1 MRAVKNSSSDQK
13 IIDIARRALK
23 IESEAV
29 AGLVERINDDFANIV
44 HHIDKCQH
52 LVITGMGKSGI
63 IGKKIASTFSSLGL
77 PTLFIHAAEASHGD
91 LGMIVKNDTV
101 IAISN
106 SGETEE
112 VLKLLPSFKRINCTL
127 VAVTGKPESTLAKCS
142 DYVLNVGVQ
151 EEACSIDLVPTAS
164 TTATLALG
172 DALAVAFM
180 ELRGIKEEDFAQNH
194 PGGTLGR
201 RLLTTVADLMHV
213 GDDIP
218 TVYENVEAQ
227 EVIAEMSQKR
237 LGFTLVTDQNGK
249 LKGIVTDGDL
259 RRLMEKNKDISKLNA
274 SNMMAKKPKTITQE
288 TLAAKAIQ
296 VMEEH
301 SITSL
306 VVSNENEIEG
316 VIHLHDCLLY
326 TSPSPRDRG

>member
-29 AGLVERINDDFANIV
+29 AGLVERVNDDFVNVV

-112 VLKLLPSFKRINCTL
+112 ILKLLPSFKRINCTL
-127 VAVTGKPESTLAKCS
+127 VAITGKPKSTLAKCS

-180 ELRGIKEEDFAQNH
+180 QLRGIQEEDFAQHH

-201 RLLTTVADLMHV
+201 RLLTSVADLMHG

-218 TVYENVEAQ
+218 KVFENADAK
-227 EVIAEMSQKR
+227 EVITEMSQKR
-237 LGFTLVTDQNGK
+237 LGITLVTDQSGQ
-249 LKGIVTDGDL
+249 LKGMVTDGDL
-259 RRLMEKNKDISKLNA
+259 RRLMENNKDISKLNA
-274 SNMMAKKPKTITQE
+274 SNMMVKNPKTITQE

-306 VVSNENEIEG
+306 IVSNENEIAG
-316 VIHLHDCLLY
+316 VIHLHDILKA
-326 TSPSPRDRG
+326 GIV

>member
-29 AGLVERINDDFANIV
+29 AGLAERINDDFVNVV

-112 VLKLLPSFKRINCTL
+112 ILKLLPSFKRINCTL
-127 VAVTGKPESTLAKCS
+127 VAITGKPKSTLAKCS

-180 ELRGIKEEDFAQNH
+180 QLRGIQAEDFAQNH

-218 TVYENVEAQ
+218 KVFENADAK
-227 EVIAEMSQKR
+227 EVITEMSQKR

-249 LKGIVTDGDL
+249 LKGMVTDGDL

-296 VMEEH
+296 LMEEH

-306 VVSNENEIEG
+306 IVSNENEIEG
-316 VIHLHDCLLY
+316 VIHLHDILKA
-326 TSPSPRDRG
+326 GIV

>member
-29 AGLVERINDDFANIV
+29 AGIVERINDDFANIV

-127 VAVTGKPESTLAKCS
+127 VAVTGKPESTLGKCS

-249 LKGIVTDGDL
+249 LKGMVTDGDL

-274 SNMMAKKPKTITQE
+274 SSMMAKKPKTITKE

-306 VVSNENEIEG
+306 IVSNENKIEG
-316 VIHLHDCLLY
+316 VIHLHDILKA
-326 TSPSPRDRG
+326 GIV

>member
-29 AGLVERINDDFANIV
+29 AGLVERVNDDFVNVV

-112 VLKLLPSFKRINCTL
+112 ILKLLPSFKRINCTL
-127 VAVTGKPESTLAKCS
+127 VAITGKPKSTLAKCS

-180 ELRGIKEEDFAQNH
+180 QLRGIQEEDFAQNH

-218 TVYENVEAQ
+218 KVFENADAK

-237 LGFTLVTDQNGK
+237 LGITLVTDQSGQ
-249 LKGIVTDGDL
+249 LKGMVTDGDL
-259 RRLMEKNKDISKLNA
+259 RRLMENNKDISKLNA
-274 SNMMAKKPKTITQE
+274 SNMMVKNPKTITQE

-306 VVSNENEIEG
+306 VVSSENEIDG
-316 VIHLHDCLLY
+316 VIHLHDILKA
-326 TSPSPRDRG
+326 GIV

>member
-1 MRAVKNSSSDQK
+1 MRAIKNSSSDQV
-13 IIDIARRALK
+13 IIDVARRAIK

-29 AGLVERINDDFANIV
+29 AGLAERVDDAFVNIV

-63 IGKKIASTFSSLGL
+63 IGKKIASTFASLGL

-127 VAVTGKPESTLAKCS
+127 VALTGKPKSTLAKCS
-142 DYVLNVGVQ
+142 DFVLNIGVR

-180 ELRGIKEEDFAQNH
+180 ELRGIKEKDFAQNH
-194 PGGTLGR
+194 PGGSLGR
-201 RLLTTVADLMHV
+201 RLLTTVADLMH
-213 GDDIP
+213 GGNAIP
-218 TVYENVEAQ
+218 KVFENSKAQ
-227 EVIAEMSQKR
+227 EVITEMSQKR
-237 LGFTLVTDQNGK
+237 LGMTLVIEDKGK
-249 LKGIVTDGDL
+249 LKGIITDGDL
-259 RRLMEKNKDISKLNA
+259 RRMMENKSNISQMNA
-274 SNMMAKKPKTITQE
+274 SDIMTKHPKTITQE
-288 TLAAKAIQ
+288 TLAAKAVQI
-296 VMEEH
+296 MEEH

-306 VVSNENEIEG
+306 IVSNEDKIEG
-316 VIHLHDCLLY
+316 VIHLHDILKA
-326 TSPSPRDRG
+326 GIV

>member
-29 AGLVERINDDFANIV
+29 AGLVERVNDDFVNVV

-112 VLKLLPSFKRINCTL
+112 ILKLLPSFKRINCTL
-127 VAVTGKPESTLAKCS
+127 VAITGKPKSTLAKCS

-180 ELRGIKEEDFAQNH
+180 QLRGIQEEDFAQNH

-201 RLLTTVADLMHV
+201 RLLTSVADLMHI
-213 GDDIP
+213 GDDVP
-218 TVYENVEAQ
+218 KVFENADAK

-237 LGFTLVTDQNGK
+237 LGITLVTDQSGQ
-249 LKGIVTDGDL
+249 LKGMVTDGDL
-259 RRLMEKNKDISKLNA
+259 RRLMENNKDISKLNA
-274 SNMMAKKPKTITQE
+274 SNMMVKNPKTITQE

-306 VVSNENEIEG
+306 IVSSENGTDG
-316 VIHLHDCLLY
+316 VIHLHDILKA
-326 TSPSPRDRG
+326 GIV

>member
-29 AGLVERINDDFANIV
+29 AGLVERINDDFVNIV

-77 PTLFIHAAEASHGD
+77 PTLFTHAAEASHGD

-142 DYVLNVGVQ
+142 DYVLNVAVQ

-180 ELRGIKEEDFAQNH
+180 ELRGIKEKDFAQNH

-201 RLLTTVADLMHV
+201 RLLTTVADLMHA

-218 TVYENVEAQ
+218 KVFENVEAQ

-237 LGFTLVTDQNGK
+237 LGMTIVTDKSGK
-249 LKGIVTDGDL
+249 LKGVVTDGDL
-259 RRLMEKNKDISKLNA
+259 RRLMENNKDISKLNA
-274 SNMMAKKPKTITQE
+274 SNMKVKNPKTITQE

-316 VIHLHDCLLY
+316 VIHLHDILKA
-326 TSPSPRDRG
+326 GIV

>member
-29 AGLVERINDDFANIV
+29 AGLVERINDDFVNVV

-112 VLKLLPSFKRINCTL
+112 ILKLLPSFKRINCTL
-127 VAVTGKPESTLAKCS
+127 VAITGKPKSTLAKCS

-180 ELRGIKEEDFAQNH
+180 QLRGIQEEDFAQNH

-201 RLLTTVADLMHV
+201 RLLTSVADLMHI
-213 GDDIP
+213 GDDVP
-218 TVYENVEAQ
+218 KVFENADAK

-237 LGFTLVTDQNGK
+237 LGITLVTDQSGQ
-249 LKGIVTDGDL
+249 LKGMVTDGDL
-259 RRLMEKNKDISKLNA
+259 RRLMENNKDISKLNA
-274 SNMMAKKPKTITQE
+274 SNMMVKNPKTITQE

-306 VVSNENEIEG
+306 IVSSENGIDG
-316 VIHLHDCLLY
+316 VIHMHDILKA
-326 TSPSPRDRG
+326 GIV

>member
-29 AGLVERINDDFANIV
+29 AGMVERINDDFANIV

-77 PTLFIHAAEASHGD
+77 PTLFTHAAEASHGD

-112 VLKLLPSFKRINCTL
+112 ILKLIPSFKRINCTL
-127 VAVTGKPESTLAKCS
+127 VAITGKPKSTLAKCS

-180 ELRGIKEEDFAQNH
+180 QLRGIQEEDFAQNH
-194 PGGTLGR
+194 PGGNLGR

-218 TVYENVEAQ
+218 KVFENADAK

-237 LGFTLVTDQNGK
+237 LGITLVTDQRGQ
-249 LKGIVTDGDL
+249 LKGMVTDGDL
-259 RRLMEKNKDISKLNA
+259 RRLMENNKDISKLNA
-274 SNMMAKKPKTITQE
+274 SDMMVKNPKTITQE

-306 VVSNENEIEG
+306 IVSSENGIDG
-316 VIHLHDCLLY
+316 VIHLHDILKA
-326 TSPSPRDRG
+326 GIV

>member
-1 MRAVKNSSSDQK
+1 MRAVKNSSSDQR

-23 IESEAV
+23 IESAAV
-29 AGLVERINDDFANIV
+29 AGLAERINDDFVNVV

-112 VLKLLPSFKRINCTL
+112 ILKLLPSFKRINCTL
-127 VAVTGKPESTLAKCS
+127 VAITGKPKSTLAKCS
-142 DYVLNVGVQ
+142 DNVLSVAIQ
-151 EEACSIDLVPTAS
+151 EEACPKDLVPTAS

-172 DALAVAFM
+172 DALAIAFM
-180 ELRGIKEEDFAQNH
+180 ELRGIQEKDFAQNH
-194 PGGTLGR
+194 PGGSLGR
-201 RLLTTVADLMHV
+201 RLLTTVNDLMHS

-218 TVYENVEAQ
+218 KVLENASSSS
-227 EVIAEMSQKR
+227 VIAEISKKR
-237 LGFTLVTDQNGK
+237 LGVTLVTDQDGK
-249 LKGIVTDGDL
+249 LKGLVTDGDL
-259 RRLMEKNKDISKLNA
+259 RRIMGKGEDISQMKA
-274 SNMMAKKPKTITQE
+274 TNMMSKNPKTITKE
-288 TLAAKAIQ
+288 TLAAKAVQI
-296 VMEEH
+296 MEQH

-306 VVSNENEIEG
+306 VVSKEDEIEG
-316 VIHLHDCLLY
+316 IIHLHDILKA
-326 TSPSPRDRG
+326 GVV

>member
-29 AGLVERINDDFANIV
+29 AGLVERVNDDFVNVV

-112 VLKLLPSFKRINCTL
+112 ILKLLPSFKRINCTL
-127 VAVTGKPESTLAKCS
+127 VAITGKPKSTLAKCS

-180 ELRGIKEEDFAQNH
+180 QLRGIQEEDFAQNH

-201 RLLTTVADLMHV
+201 RLLTTVADLMHI
-213 GDDIP
+213 GDDVP
-218 TVYENVEAQ
+218 KVFENADAK

-237 LGFTLVTDQNGK
+237 LGITLVTDQSGQ
-249 LKGIVTDGDL
+249 LKGMVTDGDL
-259 RRLMEKNKDISKLNA
+259 RRLMEYNKDICKLNA
-274 SNMMAKKPKTITQE
+274 SNMMVKYPK
-288 TLAAKAIQ
+288 
-296 VMEEH
+296 
-301 SITSL
+301 
-306 VVSNENEIEG
+306 
-316 VIHLHDCLLY
+316 
-326 TSPSPRDRG
+326 

>member
-29 AGLVERINDDFANIV
+29 AGLVERVNDDFVNVV

-77 PTLFIHAAEASHGD
+77 PTLFTHAAEASHGD

-112 VLKLLPSFKRINCTL
+112 ILKLLPSFKRINCTL
-127 VAVTGKPESTLAKCS
+127 VAITGKPKSTLAKCS

-180 ELRGIKEEDFAQNH
+180 QLRGIQEEDFAQNH

-201 RLLTTVADLMHV
+201 RLLTTVADLMHI

-218 TVYENVEAQ
+218 KVFENADAK

-237 LGFTLVTDQNGK
+237 LGITLVTDQSGQ
-249 LKGIVTDGDL
+249 LKGMVTDGDL
-259 RRLMEKNKDISKLNA
+259 RRLMENNKDISKLNA
-274 SNMMAKKPKTITQE
+274 SNMMVKNPKTITQE

-306 VVSNENEIEG
+306 VVSGGNEIDG
-316 VIHLHDCLLY
+316 VIHLHDILKA
-326 TSPSPRDRG
+326 GIV

>member
-1 MRAVKNSSSDQK
+1 MRAAKNSSSNQK

-29 AGLVERINDDFANIV
+29 AGLIERVNDDFVNVV

-112 VLKLLPSFKRINCTL
+112 ILKLLPSFKRINCTL
-127 VAVTGKPESTLAKCS
+127 VAITGKPKSTLAKCS

-180 ELRGIKEEDFAQNH
+180 QLRGIQEEDFAQNH

-201 RLLTTVADLMHV
+201 RLLTSVADLMHI
-213 GDDIP
+213 GDDVP
-218 TVYENVEAQ
+218 KVFENADAK

-237 LGFTLVTDQNGK
+237 LGITLVTDQSGQ
-249 LKGIVTDGDL
+249 LKGMVTDGDL
-259 RRLMEKNKDISKLNA
+259 RRLMENNKDISKLNA
-274 SNMMAKKPKTITQE
+274 SNMMVKNPKTITRE

-306 VVSNENEIEG
+306 VVSSENEIDG
-316 VIHLHDCLLY
+316 VIHLHDILKA
-326 TSPSPRDRG
+326 GIV

>member
-29 AGLVERINDDFANIV
+29 AGLVERINDDFVNVV

-77 PTLFIHAAEASHGD
+77 PTLFTHAAEASHGD

-112 VLKLLPSFKRINCTL
+112 ILKLLPSFKRINCTL
-127 VAVTGKPESTLAKCS
+127 VAITGKPKSTLAKCS

-180 ELRGIKEEDFAQNH
+180 QLRGIQEEDFAQNH

-201 RLLTTVADLMHV
+201 RLLTTVADLMHI

-218 TVYENVEAQ
+218 KVFENVDAK

-237 LGFTLVTDQNGK
+237 LGITLVTDQSGQ
-249 LKGIVTDGDL
+249 LKGMVTDGDL
-259 RRLMEKNKDISKLNA
+259 RRLMENNKDISKLNA
-274 SNMMAKKPKTITQE
+274 SNMMVKNPKTITQE

-306 VVSNENEIEG
+306 VVSSENEIDG
-316 VIHLHDCLLY
+316 VIHLHDILKA
-326 TSPSPRDRG
+326 GIV

>member
-29 AGLVERINDDFANIV
+29 AGLVERVNDDFVNVV

-112 VLKLLPSFKRINCTL
+112 ILKLLPSFKRINCTL
-127 VAVTGKPESTLAKCS
+127 VAITGKPKSTLAKCS

-180 ELRGIKEEDFAQNH
+180 QLRGIQEEDFAQNH

-201 RLLTTVADLMHV
+201 RLLTTVADLMHI

-218 TVYENVEAQ
+218 KVFENADAK

-237 LGFTLVTDQNGK
+237 LGITLVTDQSGQ
-249 LKGIVTDGDL
+249 LKGMVTDGDL
-259 RRLMEKNKDISKLNA
+259 RRLMENNKDISKLNA
-274 SNMMAKKPKTITQE
+274 SNMMVKNPKTITQE

-306 VVSNENEIEG
+306 VVSSENEIDG
-316 VIHLHDCLLY
+316 VIHLHDILKA
-326 TSPSPRDRG
+326 GIV

>member
-29 AGLVERINDDFANIV
+29 AGLVERINDDFAHIV

-213 GDDIP
+213 GDGIP
-218 TVYENVEAQ
+218 KVFENVEAQ

-237 LGFTLVTDQNGK
+237 LGFTLVTNQNGK
-249 LKGIVTDGDL
+249 LKGMVTDGDL

-306 VVSNENEIEG
+306 IVSNENEIEG
-316 VIHLHDCLLY
+316 VIHLHDILKA
-326 TSPSPRDRG
+326 GIV

>member
-29 AGLVERINDDFANIV
+29 AGLVERINDDFVNVV

-112 VLKLLPSFKRINCTL
+112 ILKLLPSFKRINCTM
-127 VAVTGKPESTLAKCS
+127 VAITGKPKSTLAKCS

-180 ELRGIKEEDFAQNH
+180 QLRGIQEEDFAQNH

-201 RLLTTVADLMHV
+201 RLLTSVADLMHI

-218 TVYENVEAQ
+218 KVFENADAK

-237 LGFTLVTDQNGK
+237 LGITLVTDQSGQ
-249 LKGIVTDGDL
+249 LKGMVTDGDL
-259 RRLMEKNKDISKLNA
+259 RRLMENNKDISKLNA
-274 SNMMAKKPKTITQE
+274 SNMMVKNPKTITQE

-306 VVSNENEIEG
+306 VVSSENEIDG
-316 VIHLHDCLLY
+316 VIHLHDILKA
-326 TSPSPRDRG
+326 GIV

>member
-29 AGLVERINDDFANIV
+29 AGLVERINDDFVNVV

-112 VLKLLPSFKRINCTL
+112 ILKLLPSFKRINCTL
-127 VAVTGKPESTLAKCS
+127 VAITGKPKSTLAKCS

-164 TTATLALG
+164 TTASLALG

-180 ELRGIKEEDFAQNH
+180 QLRGIQEEDFAQNH

-201 RLLTTVADLMHV
+201 RLLTTVADLMHI
-213 GDDIP
+213 GDDVP
-218 TVYENVEAQ
+218 KVFENADAK

-237 LGFTLVTDQNGK
+237 LGITLVTDQRGQ
-249 LKGIVTDGDL
+249 LKGMVTDGDL
-259 RRLMEKNKDISKLNA
+259 RRLMENNKDISKLNA
-274 SNMMAKKPKTITQE
+274 SDMMVKNP
-288 TLAAKAIQ
+288 
-296 VMEEH
+296 
-301 SITSL
+301 
-306 VVSNENEIEG
+306 
-316 VIHLHDCLLY
+316 
-326 TSPSPRDRG
+326 

>member
-1 MRAVKNSSSDQK
+1 MRAIKNSSSDQR

-29 AGLVERINDDFANIV
+29 AGMVERINDDFVNIV

-127 VAVTGKPESTLAKCS
+127 VAVTGKPKSTLAKCS
-142 DYVLNVGVQ
+142 DYVLNVAVQ

-218 TVYENVEAQ
+218 TVFENVEAQ

-249 LKGIVTDGDL
+249 LKGMVTDGDL
-259 RRLMEKNKDISKLNA
+259 RRLMENNKDISKLNA
-274 SNMMAKKPKTITQE
+274 SNMMVKNPKTITQE

-306 VVSNENEIEG
+306 IVSNENEIEG
-316 VIHLHDCLLY
+316 VIHLHDILKA
-326 TSPSPRDRG
+326 GIV

>member
-29 AGLVERINDDFANIV
+29 AGLVERVNDDFVNVV

-77 PTLFIHAAEASHGD
+77 PTLFTHAAEASHGD

-112 VLKLLPSFKRINCTL
+112 ILKLLPSFKRINCTL
-127 VAVTGKPESTLAKCS
+127 VAITGKPKSTLAKCS

-180 ELRGIKEEDFAQNH
+180 QLRGIQEEDFAQNH

-218 TVYENVEAQ
+218 KVFEDVGAK

-237 LGFTLVTDQNGK
+237 LGITLVTDQSGQ
-249 LKGIVTDGDL
+249 LKGMVTDGDL
-259 RRLMEKNKDISKLNA
+259 RRLMENNKDISKLNA
-274 SNMMAKKPKTITQE
+274 SNMMVKNPKTITQE

-306 VVSNENEIEG
+306 VVSSENEIDG
-316 VIHLHDCLLY
+316 VIHLHDILKA
-326 TSPSPRDRG
+326 GIV

>member
-1 MRAVKNSSSDQK
+1 MRAAKNSSSNQK

-29 AGLVERINDDFANIV
+29 AGLVERINDDFVNVV

-77 PTLFIHAAEASHGD
+77 PTLFTHAAEASHGD

-112 VLKLLPSFKRINCTL
+112 ILKLLPSFKRINCTL
-127 VAVTGKPESTLAKCS
+127 VAITGKPKSTLAKCS

-180 ELRGIKEEDFAQNH
+180 QLRGIQEEDFAQNH

-201 RLLTTVADLMHV
+201 RLLTTVADLMHI

-218 TVYENVEAQ
+218 KVFENADAK

-237 LGFTLVTDQNGK
+237 LGITLVTDQSGQ
-249 LKGIVTDGDL
+249 LKGMVTDGDL
-259 RRLMEKNKDISKLNA
+259 RRLMENNKDISKLNA
-274 SNMMAKKPKTITQE
+274 SNMMVKNPKTITQE

-306 VVSNENEIEG
+306 VVSSENEIDG
-316 VIHLHDCLLY
+316 VIHLHDILKA
-326 TSPSPRDRG
+326 GIV

>member
-1 MRAVKNSSSDQK
+1 MRVVKNSSSDQK

-29 AGLVERINDDFANIV
+29 AGLVERINDDFVNIV

-91 LGMIVKNDTV
+91 LGMIVENDTV

-127 VAVTGKPESTLAKCS
+127 VAVTGKPKSTLAKCS

-180 ELRGIKEEDFAQNH
+180 GLRGIQEEDFAQNH

-218 TVYENVEAQ
+218 TVFENSGAK
-227 EVIAEMSQKR
+227 EVIAEMSKKR
-237 LGFTLVTDQNGK
+237 LGMTIVTDQSGK
-249 LKGIVTDGDL
+249 LKGMVTDGDL

-306 VVSNENEIEG
+306 IVSNENEIAG
-316 VIHLHDCLLY
+316 VIHLHDILKA
-326 TSPSPRDRG
+326 GIV

>member
-29 AGLVERINDDFANIV
+29 AGLVERINDDFVNVV

-112 VLKLLPSFKRINCTL
+112 ILKLLPSFKRINCTL
-127 VAVTGKPESTLAKCS
+127 VAITGKPKSTLAKCS

-180 ELRGIKEEDFAQNH
+180 QLRGIQEEDFAQNH

-201 RLLTTVADLMHV
+201 RLLTTVADLMHI

-218 TVYENVEAQ
+218 KVFENADAK

-237 LGFTLVTDQNGK
+237 LGITLVTDQSGQ
-249 LKGIVTDGDL
+249 LKGMVTDGDL
-259 RRLMEKNKDISKLNA
+259 RRLMENNKDISKLNA
-274 SNMMAKKPKTITQE
+274 SNMMVKNPKTITQE

-306 VVSNENEIEG
+306 VVSSENEIDG
-316 VIHLHDCLLY
+316 VIHLHDILKA
-326 TSPSPRDRG
+326 GIV

>member
-29 AGLVERINDDFANIV
+29 AGLVERVNDDFVNVV

-112 VLKLLPSFKRINCTL
+112 ILKLLPSFKRINCTL
-127 VAVTGKPESTLAKCS
+127 VAITGKPKSTLAKCS

-180 ELRGIKEEDFAQNH
+180 ELRGIQEEDFAQNH

-201 RLLTTVADLMHV
+201 RLLTSVADLMHI
-213 GDDIP
+213 GDDVP
-218 TVYENVEAQ
+218 KVFENADAK

-237 LGFTLVTDQNGK
+237 LGITLVTDQSGQ
-249 LKGIVTDGDL
+249 LKGMVTDGDL
-259 RRLMEKNKDISKLNA
+259 RRLMENNKDISKLNA
-274 SNMMAKKPKTITQE
+274 SNMMVKNPKTITQE

-306 VVSNENEIEG
+306 IVSSENGIDG
-316 VIHLHDCLLY
+316 VIHLHDILKA
-326 TSPSPRDRG
+326 GIV